1 MQSKSSAVAFIV
13 VLLVMCVGACAGFS
27 ALTRGRESGSVAE
40 ESLTPAGV
48 AATAPSDLSPVPTDS
63 PAGTPSPNPEL
74 STPVVATATPVP
86 PSTPTPPPSPTPI
99 VSPSPTGTSSG
110 PGPIP
115 PDGFQYRVT
124 QNERDCAK
132 GGLIGGW
139 VYDAE
144 GNGLAGVRLRIYNDY
159 GWDPRPYRES
169 EGSAQAGKYEFT
181 MGSEA
186 GLFHLVIVD
195 NDGQAVS
202 RVVDVDYDP
211 NCSQRVDWERDQ

>member
-27 ALTRGRESGSVAE
+27 VLTRGRESGSVAE

-48 AATAPSDLSPVPTDS
+48 TATAPSDLSPVPTDS

-99 VSPSPTGTSSG
+99 VSPSPTGTSSE

-115 PDGFQYRVT
+115 PSGFQYRVT
-124 QNERDCAK
+124 RNERDCAK
-132 GGLIGGW
+132 ARLIGGW

-144 GNGLAGVRLRIYNDY
+144 GNGLGWANLRLYNDY
-159 GWDPRPYRES
+159 GWSAPMQS
-169 EGSAQAGKYEFT
+169 EGAPQAGKYEFT
-181 MGSEA
+181 MGFEA
-186 GLFHLVIVD
+186 VLFHLVIVD
-195 NDGQAVS
+195 NDGQPVS
-202 RVVDVDYDP
+202 PVVDVDYDP